1 MTNDSTVKRMS
12 QRSLDAEM
20 LEASKNRYHRN
31 IARSKEWK
39 LESTTPYGKR
49 IMSEVIPLVATR
61 IDEDITNAVDKG
73 TASTG
78 GFAAMFLHDKDTM
91 KLSAMVCRTILDMV
105 SVSRT
110 MTSAAVGIAEL
121 LVDEVIAE
129 NMKAFS
135 RIPFSVWK
143 GIIERKGWKTT
154 PRRVG
159 RILKRMSQN
168 YELSV
173 KDWGYKEKLSIGS
186 FLIHSFIEAT
196 GLVEMKNL
204 FDGKHRTKMYLVP
217 TTDAL
222 KWIEN
227 YNTWAEVLEPTY
239 LPMVVKPR
247 RWEVG
252 KMEGGGYDIKGTRK
266 ATLIKSR
273 NRKWIS
279 EIANFEMPEVVS
291 SVNAMQETA
300 YKINGKVLDVMLN
313 AWEHKRMIGDL
324 VVYKELPIPKRPQ
337 GDEATKE
344 NLRSW
349 GKEVATTHGLNDS
362 NRSRALLASKI
373 LYVATKFLNEP
384 SIYFPHQ
391 VDFRGRAYPMPIF
404 LNPQGNDLAKSLLLF
419 AEGKAIQDKTAR
431 DWLLIS
437 GANLWGL
444 DKKPFK
450 ERIAWVEQN
459 AQMLHSIAKDPY
471 ADTRWQDAD
480 SPWLFLAWCFE
491 FAEFAQRG
499 YGYVS
504 HIPVSMDATNNG
516 LQILSLLMRDPVG
529 AHHTNVTATDK
540 PQDIYGVVAE
550 HTIQRLKLLGTQTA
564 SDWVRFGITRKTV
577 KRPVMTLPYGSTL
590 YSCRQYLEDWYIENI
605 NGGQQK
611 LFETHE
617 LTRRTQDLAS
627 NVWAAME
634 KPIGMARKAMK
645 FIQELADC
653 CTKYGKK
660 MRWIS
665 PCGMICQQEYM
676 CNKQNQVLLY
686 LNGRYRIRL
695 CVNEQTEKLHSRQ
708 QRNGASPNV
717 VHSYD
722 SSCLHKAVNYAQKF
736 GIQSFMMIH
745 DSYGVLAADADAM
758 LTCAKKAFIDVFSI
772 DQLAE
777 LRRQIST
784 LLPSDA
790 ILPEVP
796 DKGDLDINCLEDS
809 SYFIS

>member
-1 MTNDSTVKRMS
+1 MN

-20 LEASKNRYHRN
+20 IETAKARYNRT
-31 IARSKEWK
+31 IIRSKEWK

-49 IMSEVIPLVATR
+49 LMSEVIPAVAKK
-61 IDEDITNAVDKG
+61 IDEDVTDAIDKG

-78 GFAAMFLHDKDTM
+78 GFAAMFLHDKDM
-91 KLSAMVCRTILDMV
+91 LKLSAMVSRTILDMV

-110 MTSAAVGIAEL
+110 MTSAAMGVAEL
-121 LVDEVIAE
+121 IVDEVVAE
-129 NMKAFS
+129 NMKTFT

-143 GIIERKGWKTT
+143 SIIERKGWKTT

-159 RILKRMSQN
+159 RILNRMSRN

-173 KDWGYKEKLSIGS
+173 KKWGYKEKLSIGS
-186 FLIHSFIEAT
+186 FLINCFIAAT
-196 GLVEMKNL
+196 GLVETKNL
-204 FDGKHRTKMYLVP
+204 FDGKNRTKMYLVP
-217 TTDAL
+217 TKDAL
-222 KWIEN
+222 KWIED
-227 YNTWAEVLEPTY
+227 YNKWAEVLEPVY
-239 LPMVVKPR
+239 LPMVVKPK

-273 NRKWIS
+273 NRKWLK
-279 EIANFEMPEVVS
+279 EIAQFEMPEVVS

-300 YKINGKVLDVMLN
+300 YKINGQVLEVMLN
-313 AWEHKRMIGDL
+313 AWENRRMIGDL
-324 VVYKELPIPKRPQ
+324 VVYKELPIPKRPV
-337 GDEATKE
+337 GELATKE

-349 GKEVATTHGLNDS
+349 GKEVATNHSLNDS
-362 NRSRALLASKI
+362 NRSRSLLASKI

-384 SIYFPHQ
+384 AIYFPHQ

-419 AEGKAIQDKTAR
+419 TNGKPIQNKTAR

-444 DKKPFK
+444 DKKPFA

-459 AQMLHSIAKDPY
+459 VNMLHSIANDPY
-471 ADTRWQDAD
+471 SDTRWHDAD

-491 FAEFAQRG
+491 FAGFAKRG

-504 HIPVSMDATNNG
+504 HMPVSLDATNNG
-516 LQILSLLMRDPVG
+516 LQILSLLMKDPVG
-529 AHHTNVTATDK
+529 AYHTNVTKTDY

-550 HTIQRLKLLGTQTA
+550 QTIKKLKESGTTA
-564 SDWVRFGITRKTV
+564 AEDWIRFGITRKTV

-590 YSCRQYLEDWYIENI
+590 YSCRQYLEDWYVDSI
-605 NGGQQK
+605 NNGK
-611 LFETHE
+611 PRIFETHQ
-617 LTRRTQDLAS
+617 LTRKTQDLAAI
-627 NVWAAME
+627 VWASME
-634 KPIGMARKAMK
+634 NPIGMARKAMK
-645 FIQELADC
+645 FIQDLADC
-653 CTKYGKK
+653 CTKYNKK
-660 MRWIS
+660 MQWVS
-665 PCGMICQQEYM
+665 PCGMICQQEYL
-676 CNKQNQVLLY
+676 CSKQNQVLLY

-695 CVNEQTEKLHSRQ
+695 SINEPTQKLHSRQ

-722 SSCLHKAVNYAQKF
+722 SSCLHKAVNYAQMV

-745 DSYGVLAADADAM
+745 DSYGVLAADADDM
-758 LTCAKKAFIDVFSI
+758 LMCAKKAFIEVFSI

-777 LRRQIST
+777 LKRQIAN
-784 LLPSDA
+784 LLPPEA
-790 ILPEVP
+790 KLPELP
-796 DKGDLDINCLEDS
+796 EKGDLDIHCIEDS
-809 SYFIS
+809 NYFIS